1 MQNKHTKQQEQM
13 TPVGLKEFRKTDCI
27 YQSFMKQKE
36 SFINKTNIKSQKK
49 KNKEKAKAMLKLTK
63 RENPYKTRRSFS
75 KFQNRVR
82 NELPSSPQKQAAI
95 VEGLAGEFG
104 YKVRPSRNNTEDFK
118 S

>member
-1 MQNKHTKQQEQM
+1 
-13 TPVGLKEFRKTDCI
+13 
-27 YQSFMKQKE
+27 MKQKE

-82 NELPSSPQKQAAI
+82 NELPSSPQKQSAI
-95 VEGLAGEFG
+95 VEGLASEFG